1 MLGSVNL
8 WILALLIP
16 LQILVYYAAGEMV
29 FEYLRS
35 KGSIKKDVSRL
46 SLARL
51 ALETNFVNHTLPSGG
66 VSGMSYMTWCLKRYG
81 VSAGKATMAQVVRY
95 VVGFAS
101 FAALLLVAVL
111 MVTADGNINRWIIFV
126 SSSLVSIMAIATALA
141 IYMFSSKTRMEAFG
155 RFFVRTANKIIK
167 FVTFGKIKNPIVYS
181 RIDQFF
187 IDFYDD
193 YQILKKDTRILI
205 KPFLWGLVFTA
216 GEAALF
222 MVTFYALG
230 EAVNPAPILIAY
242 GLASMAGFFI
252 ITPGGAG
259 AYEAIMVSFLAIA
272 GISQGVAIAGILLTR
287 IFMMIITIAIGYI
300 FYQLTVLKYGR
311 VAPKV

>member
-1 MLGSVNL
+1 M
-8 WILALLIP
+8 A
-16 LQILVYYAAGEMV
+16 
-29 FEYLRS
+29 
-35 KGSIKKDVSRL
+35 
-46 SLARL
+46 LARL
-51 ALETNFVNHTLPSGG
+51 ALEANFVNHTLPSGG

-81 VSAGKATMAQVVRY
+81 ISAGKATMAQVVRY

-111 MVTADGNINRWIIFV
+111 MVTIDGNINRWIIFV
-126 SSSLVSIMAIATALA
+126 SSGLVTVMAVATTLA
-141 IYMFSSKTRMEAFG
+141 IFMFSSKTRMEAFG
-155 RFFVRTANKIIK
+155 RFMVRWANRGIRVI
-167 FVTFGKIKNPIVYS
+167 TFGKVRRPIKYS
-181 RIDQFF
+181 KLSHFF

-193 YQILKKDTRILI
+193 FQILKKDLRILI

-230 EAVNPAPILIAY
+230 ESVNPAPILIAY

-272 GISQGVAIAGILLTR
+272 GIGQGVAIAGILLTR

-311 VAPKV
+311 VTPKV